1 MPTESS
7 FTAAG
12 MRNIITTSIAHT
24 TWETE
29 SGASIL
35 RTLKETGLGIR
46 EKDFYA
52 IRREILGLK
61 RYEEQVKGLRPDTR
75 VPVSWIDEA
84 PGWELK
90 GNFLYQARVTGIDPR
105 TGEEVTRFY
114 ATSSDQELYKET
126 AESAIANSLIG
137 EEEHYHLVVKS
148 VELFHVYHKVGHQFA
163 R

>member
-1 MPTESS
+1 MPTQAS

-12 MRNIITTSIAHT
+12 MRSIITTSIAHS

-35 RTLKETGLGIR
+35 RTLKSAGLGIR

-61 RYEEQVKGLRPDTR
+61 RFEEQVKRLRPDSR

-90 GNFLYQARVTGIDPR
+90 GNFLYQARVSGRDPI
-105 TGEEVTRFY
+105 TGETITRFF
-114 ATSSDQELYKET
+114 ATSTDQELFKET
-126 AESAIANSLIG
+126 AESAVMDSLIG
-137 EEEHYHLVVKS
+137 EEEFYNIIPEE
-148 VELFHVYHKVGHQFA
+148 VELFHVFHRVGHQFVP
-163 R
+163 

>member
-7 FTAAG
+7 YTAVG
-12 MRNIITTSIAHT
+12 LRNIITTSIAHS

-35 RTLKETGLGIR
+35 RTLKDAGLGIR

-61 RYEEQVKGLRPDTR
+61 RYEEQVQRLRPDTR
-75 VPVSWIDEA
+75 VPVSWIDEV

-90 GNFLYQARVTGIDPR
+90 GNFLYQARVTGRDPV
-105 TGEEVTRFY
+105 TGETITRYF
-114 ATSSDQELYKET
+114 ATSTDQELFKET
-126 AESAIANSLIG
+126 AENAVYDSLVG
-137 EEEHYHLVVKS
+137 EEEFYNIVPEI
-148 VELFHVYHKVGHQFA
+148 VELFHVYHKVGHKFA
-163 R
+163 H